1 MNIRAKERE
10 YIRYVVA
17 TLDDEGRA
25 LYLHSLHGGKYML
38 VEEIG
43 YATKLVDQETAEI
56 FYNLAVNDMPDR
68 ELVLLPVVIT
78 YELVKEEGDNIGTDS
93 EAQ

>member
-1 MNIRAKERE
+1 MERIKERE
-10 YIRYVVA
+10 YLRYVVA

-38 VEEIG
+38 LEEIG
-43 YATKLVDQETAEI
+43 NATKLVDEESAKM
-56 FYNLAVNDMPDR
+56 FYDFAVNDLPDR

-78 YELVKEEGDNIGTDS
+78 YELVKEGDS
-93 EAQ
+93 

>member
-1 MNIRAKERE
+1 MNIKVKERE

-43 YATKLVDQETAEI
+43 YATKLVD
-56 FYNLAVNDMPDR
+56 
-68 ELVLLPVVIT
+68 
-78 YELVKEEGDNIGTDS
+78 
-93 EAQ
+93 